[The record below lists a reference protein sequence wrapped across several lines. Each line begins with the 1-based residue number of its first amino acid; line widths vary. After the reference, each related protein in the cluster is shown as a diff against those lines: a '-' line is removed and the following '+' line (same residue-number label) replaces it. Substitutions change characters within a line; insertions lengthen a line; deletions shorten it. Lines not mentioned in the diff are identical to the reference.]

1 MYIFAV
7 YGPALAYSVEA
18 GICPAVPDHISGI
31 DRVDQDRPDS
41 RICPESAVDVR
52 PLRPAWRRGIFL
64 IEWEKYREEMIAD
77 ALKQISQDGISCY
90 LFYNGD
96 AIEARIKECLE
107 AAKDL
112 HEKKHYGSSVVCSC
126 SVVEVTIRY
135 FILSPLLQGM
145 FLYDEWIETLTGRIV
160 SGRAAEDRE
169 LLPSI
174 LKFWQFDI
182 NSLKLSTGEP
192 LWMVLH
198 EKIWR
203 ARNRYVHRGD
213 PVSGEIS
220 SQGIEAATLLT
231 ELAKRVLLK
240 ATGRSKHNGGWGSPE
255 SGKNPFST

>member
-1 MYIFAV
+1 MTTDFYDIG
-7 YGPALAYSVEA
+7 YDEA
-18 GICPAVPDHISGI
+18 MEEVA
-31 DRVDQDRPDS
+31 
-41 RICPESAVDVR
+41 
-52 PLRPAWRRGIFL
+52 
-64 IEWEKYREEMIAD
+64 REEYEEKLIAD
-77 ALKQISQDGISCY
+77 ALKRISQEGISCY
-90 LFYNGD
+90 LFYYGD

-112 HEKKHYGSSVVCSC
+112 HDKKHYGSSVVCSC
-126 SVVEVTIRY
+126 SAVEVTIRY

-145 FLYDEWIETLTGRIV
+145 FLYDEWVETLTRRIL

-174 LKFWQFDI
+174 LKFWQLDI

-213 PVSGEIS
+213 PIPEEIS
-220 SQGIEAATLLT
+220 AKGIEAANILT
-231 ELAKRVLLK
+231 ELAKQVLLK
-240 ATGRSKHNGGWGSPE
+240 ATGRSKHNGRWGSPE
-255 SGKNPFST
+255 SGRNPFST